1 MQYKVMQYMTISVVV
16 MCIFA
21 GISLGATRLNAVTGK
36 AETVPDGSDN
46 WTTKINPVTGE
57 ASIQPPDAKVEMNAV
72 TGKAEWDSGHN
83 PDETE

>member
-1 MQYKVMQYMTISVVV
+1 MRCLAAAIVFVFVFT
-16 MCIFA
+16 

-83 PDETE
+83 PDGTE